1 MTRVAVLDF
10 GMGNLRSVAKA
21 VEWAG
26 GEAVVTSRPAE
37 AERSDAL
44 VVPGVGAF
52 AACMDGLRSRGL
64 DELVR
69 TYVRSD
75 RPVLAVCLGMQVL
88 FEHSEEG
95 DAPGLGLLRGRVA
108 RLPGSVTVPH
118 MGWNDVTW
126 SQAHPLVDGLPDGT
140 RFYFVHSY
148 VCLPADDEVTV
159 GQTEHGM
166 RFAAAVAAGN
176 VFATQFHPE
185 KSSHSGLEIYRN
197 LVKAAA

>member
-1 MTRVAVLDF
+1 VTRVAVLDF

-21 VEWAG
+21 VERAG
-26 GEAVVTSRPAE
+26 GEAVVTSDPAE
-37 AERSDAL
+37 ADRSDAM

-64 DELVR
+64 DELAR
-69 TYVRSD
+69 RYAASD

-88 FEHSEEG
+88 FDHSEEG
-95 DAPGLGLLRGRVA
+95 DAQGLGLLRGRVV
-108 RLPGSVTVPH
+108 RIPPSVTVPH

-126 SQAHPLVDGLPDGT
+126 ARSHPLVDGLGDGT

-148 VCLPADDEVTV
+148 VCLPDDDVTV
-159 GQTEHGM
+159 GHTEHGM
-166 RFAAAVAAGN
+166 RFAAAVASGN
-176 VFATQFHPE
+176 LFATQFHPE
-185 KSSHSGLEIYRN
+185 KSSESGLEIYRN

>member
-1 MTRVAVLDF
+1 VTRVAVLDF

-21 VEWAG
+21 VERAG
-26 GEAVVTSRPAE
+26 GEAVVTAAAAE
-37 AERSDAL
+37 ADRSEAL

-52 AACMDGLRSRGL
+52 AACMDGLRSGGL

-69 TYVRSD
+69 TYAGSD

-95 DAPGLGLLRGRVA
+95 NAEGLGLLRGRVV
-108 RLPGSVTVPH
+108 RLPASVTVPH

-126 SQAHPLVDGLPDGT
+126 GRRHPFVDGLDDGT

-148 VCLPADDEVTV
+148 VCLPEDDVTV
-159 GQTEHGM
+159 GETEHGM
-166 RFAAAVAAGN
+166 RFPAAVASGN

-185 KSSHSGLEIYRN
+185 KSSDDGLEIYRN